1 MKKVFL
7 TALLTTMLT
16 ACGTGTVI
24 GQDGLTDQ
32 ARWHKWDKVI
42 FNKDRGTFPDLTSLR
57 EVKSGMTKDQL
68 YYLLGRPQYHDGWR
82 PNEWN
87 YLFHF
92 HTKGQGTDNVTTCQF
107 KVTFDKNNFARGFYW
122 NPVDPDNADSNVVCG
137 FAGKE
142 LQRYT
147 LSEKVYFVFD
157 KDRRDEINQGRRE
170 VEEVAAKIS
179 QFDDLTSIQ
188 VLGFTDRMGSDEYNA
203 ALSTRRAETVRQYL
217 IDLGLP
223 AALIH
228 AEGRGKSFEMQCDD
242 SLPRTEKIACL
253 QKDRHAQI
261 IVNGSGLVSQ
271 TGAQSGAKATEIVEG
286 SVIQP

>member
-1 MKKVFL
+1 MKKIFL
-7 TALLTTMLT
+7 TALTATILT

-24 GQDGLTDQ
+24 NSDGLTEQ

-92 HTKGQGTDNVTTCQF
+92 HTKGQGTNNVTTCQF

-122 NPVDPDNADSNVVCG
+122 NPVDPENTDSNSICG

-142 LQRYT
+142 LEQYT

-157 KDRRDEINQGRRE
+157 KSNRNEINQGRRE
-170 VEEVAAKIS
+170 LEEVAEKIR
-179 QFDDLTSIQ
+179 QFDDITSIQ
-188 VLGFTDRMGSDEYNA
+188 VLGFTDRLGSDAYNQG
-203 ALSTRRAETVRQYL
+203 LSERRAETVRQYL

-242 SLPRTEKIACL
+242 ISNRTERIACL
-253 QKDRHAQI
+253 QKDRHVQI
-261 IVNGSGLVSQ
+261 IVNGSGVVNK
-271 TGAQSGAKATEIVEG
+271 TGSDGAAKVTEIVEG